1 MFKLYKLWTLAIR
14 EDAFLEGGRVTAA
27 AVLPPIFITTHEELR
42 EAVEDFRSSPRL
54 AIDTESNGFYAWRER
69 VCLVQ
74 ISTTERDYIVDPLAV
89 KDLSPL
95 RGVMAEPS
103 IEKVFHAGEYDV
115 MCLKRDYGFE
125 FVNLF
130 DTMIAGRLLGFKEL
144 GLAKLIEAHFS
155 VKLSKKFQKADW
167 GLRPLSAEQVRYAQM
182 DTHYLLRLSESL
194 EAKLARAGRLEEARE
209 AFRDLSETGP
219 QSRGFDPE
227 GWWDIRGRSAAP
239 DAALPILRA
248 LYLFREREAERRD
261 RASFR
266 IMPDHLL
273 LRIAVAAPRTKEDL
287 AKVPGFSEYLRQRY
301 SGTILDIV
309 HNARHAPAPA
319 RPQREPAER
328 MSGRERKLLG
338 DLKLWRKTRAEAEG
352 LDPAAVLSGSVL
364 REMASRAARG
374 ESDCLSALSPAKR
387 RRYGAELERL
397 LKSASS
403 R

>member
-1 MFKLYKLWTLAIR
+1 MT
-14 EDAFLEGGRVTAA
+14 TA
-27 AVLPPIFITTHEELR
+27 AVLPPIFITTEAELR
-42 EAVEDFRSSPRL
+42 EAAEDFRSSPRL

-69 VCLVQ
+69 VCLIQ
-74 ISTTERDYIVDPLAV
+74 ISTIDRDYIVDPLAV
-89 KDLSPL
+89 KDLEPL
-95 RGVMAEPS
+95 RPLLADAS

-167 GLRPLSAEQVRYAQM
+167 GCRPLSAEQVRYAQM
-182 DTHYLLRLSESL
+182 DTHYLLRLSENL
-194 EAKLARAGRLEEARE
+194 EAKLAPAGRLEEARE
-209 AFRDLSETGP
+209 AFRDLTETGP

-239 DAALPILRA
+239 DAAFPILRD

-273 LRIAVAAPRTKEDL
+273 LKIAVAAPRTKEEL

-301 SGTILDIV
+301 SGKILEIV
-309 HNARHAPAPA
+309 HNARHLPAPA
-319 RPQREPAER
+319 RPEREPSER
-328 MSGRERKLLG
+328 MSARERKLLG

-364 REMASRAARG
+364 RELASRVARG
-374 ESDCLSALSPAKR
+374 EADCLSALSPAKR
-387 RRYGAELERL
+387 LRYGEELSRM
-397 LKSASS
+397 LKGS
-403 R
+403 